1 MTFALP
7 GGPTYRRAE
16 RADVSSCREISVLLG
31 GASVRDIL
39 SQGGDREPSPW
50 PRRLAAI
57 AVVVTA
63 LALVVVYFPRHRH
76 SPAPSPRAATTEG
89 AAPSVPGAGPPASG
103 GPREPD
109 GIIGQTLPMDA
120 ALRLPVTGEQP
131 AWFWPATGRMEPIG
145 GLPPARSGYLF
156 SRVGGGWAVRPDP
169 AAQPG
174 CGSCAGQ
181 PLPVYFLA
189 DRARSVTRVGAADE
203 VAPATTA
210 GALWLTS
217 YPPGAD
223 MSTAAGTA
231 REVSAAG
238 ATLRPQLRLP
248 AGYVIEQA
256 TSRGMLLAQVIRQPA
271 MATYKLW
278 DPADPQASR
287 TFDGVI
293 AASASAIAWA
303 PRCAPRCRVHVLDL
317 ATGRETVIRLPAGS
331 SAAAGAF
338 SPDGGFLAVQVSLSP
353 GGDSGELP
361 TQLEVAPV
369 ASGHLTVVPGSQISS
384 DALNGFGWPGGGD
397 SLVAEL
403 SFTTKVQ
410 VASWRPGAARPAIAV
425 IRPAH
430 TSASLVVG

>member
-1 MTFALP
+1 MTVALSGRP
-7 GGPTYRRAE
+7 AYRR
-16 RADVSSCREISVLLG
+16 VEISVLLG

-39 SQGGDREPSPW
+39 SQGGDREPGPW

-57 AVVVTA
+57 AVLVTA
-63 LALVVVYFPRHRH
+63 LALVIVYFPRHRH
-76 SPAPSPRAATTEG
+76 SPAPSPRAATAEGLAPSTAPG
-89 AAPSVPGAGPPASG
+89 AAPPASG
-103 GPREPD
+103 GPREPN

-131 AWFWPATGRMEPIG
+131 VWFWPATGRMEPIG
-145 GLPPARSGYLF
+145 GLPRVRSGYLF
-156 SRVGGGWAVRPDP
+156 SRVGGGWAVRPNP
-169 AAQPG
+169 AARPG

-181 PLPVYFLA
+181 PSPVYFLA
-189 DRARSVTRVGAADE
+189 DRAWSVTRVGMADE
-203 VAPATTA
+203 VAPAATA

-223 MSTAAGTA
+223 MSTVAGTA
-231 REVSAAG
+231 WEVSAAG

-248 AGYVIEQA
+248 AGYIIEHA
-256 TSRGMLLAQVIRQPA
+256 TSRGMLLESVIRQPA
-271 MATYKLW
+271 MAIYKLW
-278 DPADPQASR
+278 DPTAPQASR

-293 AASASAIAWA
+293 AASAGAIAWA

-317 ATGRETVIRLPAGS
+317 ATGQDTVIRLPAGS
-331 SAAAGAF
+331 SAATGAF
-338 SPDGGFLAVQVSLSP
+338 SPAGKFLAVQVSLSP
-353 GGDSGELP
+353 GGAGGELP

-369 ASGHLTVVPGSQISS
+369 ASGRLTVVPGSQVSS

-410 VASWRPGAARPAIAV
+410 VASWRPGAAGPAVAVVRPARA
-425 IRPAH
+425 A
-430 TSASLVVG
+430 ASLVVD

>member
-1 MTFALP
+1 M
-7 GGPTYRRAE
+7 
-16 RADVSSCREISVLLG
+16 
-31 GASVRDIL
+31 RDIL

-57 AVVVTA
+57 AVLVTA
-63 LALVVVYFPRHRH
+63 LALVVVYLPRHRH

-89 AAPSVPGAGPPASG
+89 PAPSAAPGAGPPASG
-103 GPREPD
+103 GPREPN
-109 GIIGQTLPMDA
+109 GIIGPTLPMDA

-131 AWFWPATGRMEPIG
+131 AWFWPATGHMEPIG

-189 DRARSVTRVGAADE
+189 DRARSVTQVGAADE

-331 SAAAGAF
+331 SVATGAF

-369 ASGHLTVVPGSQISS
+369 ASGRLTVVPGSQISS

-410 VASWRPGAARPAIAV
+410 VASWRPGAARPAVAV
-425 IRPAH
+425 IGPARAP
-430 TSASLVVG
+430 ASLIVG